1 MNAID
6 CPYRTTAKASEIKAA
21 GYGAV
26 IRYISPNSAMFANKR
41 LTAAEAATLHCAGLK
56 VGMVYER
63 NSDHE
68 GYFTQQTHDVA
79 VHDPSDALAVCADLA
94 IPKSVPVFFAVDY
107 DASHSVAIQDYFQSV
122 HDQVKATGRLV
133 GVYGSGSICE
143 WLEDLGLVHYTWL
156 AQSRG
161 WAGFEHW
168 KGQADIVQGATT
180 KVAGLDVDLN
190 VVHNEDVLWG

>member
-6 CPYRTTAKASEIKAA
+6 CPYRTTAKASDIKAA

-63 NSDHE
+63 NSDHA
-68 GYFTQQTHDVA
+68 GYFTPEQAKIDA
-79 VHDPSDALAVCADLA
+79 DDALAVCADLKV
-94 IPKSVPVFFAVDY
+94 PKATPVFFAVDF
-107 DASHSVAIQDYFQSV
+107 DSPHAINVRAYFEHV
-122 HDQVKATGRLV
+122 HDALKATSRLI

-143 WLEDLGLVHYTWL
+143 WLQVSGLVHYTWL
-156 AQSRG
+156 AQSHG
-161 WAGFEHW
+161 WSGFEHW

-190 VVHNEDVLWG
+190 VIHNEDVLWG